1 MRNMYDSQ
9 NDGPVLPEIEEIN
22 WGYAKLFIHDS
33 GLIRKTAYNFYKN
46 IDSERIEIQKLFM
59 DIDNPESLD
68 LYRIKV
74 HGMKSV
80 AGSIGAI
87 ILFSLARLLEIS
99 AKEKDIGRIKTLH
112 PVFVDELC
120 KHESRLS
127 VLDKENKKTQL
138 SNPVIILPIIDML
151 KDSLIERD
159 FDNADMLFE
168 QIMMY
173 EWPKDFQKEV
183 NRLDLQITALEVND
197 AVATINRLN
206 QMITDDQGNDGD
218 IR

>member
-1 MRNMYDSQ
+1 MYDSQ

-22 WGYAKLFIHDS
+22 WGYARLFIHDS

-46 IDSERIEIQKLFM
+46 IDKERREIEKLFI
-59 DIDNPESLD
+59 DIDNPGSLD

-112 PVFVDELC
+112 PIFIDELY

-127 VLDKENKKTQL
+127 VLGKENKRTQV
-138 SNPVIILPIIDML
+138 SDPVIVLPIIDML

-168 QIMMY
+168 QITMY
-173 EWPKDFQKEV
+173 EWPEEFQKEV
-183 NRLDLQITALEVND
+183 TRKTSFLHSQKKY
-197 AVATINRLN
+197 
-206 QMITDDQGNDGD
+206 
-218 IR
+218 